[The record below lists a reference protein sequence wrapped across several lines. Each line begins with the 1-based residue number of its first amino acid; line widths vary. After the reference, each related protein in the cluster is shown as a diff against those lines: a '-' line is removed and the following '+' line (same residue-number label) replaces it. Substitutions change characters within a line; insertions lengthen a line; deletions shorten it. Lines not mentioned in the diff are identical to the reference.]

1 MTGVVPRAAMAL
13 FESLTGISNNRMA
26 GSGLKAPSRF
36 SMHNLSSLNSTSKSN
51 PDKNWQ
57 MKATYV
63 EVSLPPHHIFFVAP
77 DIMQIYN
84 EQLYDLLLPDSVP
97 PHERPQVSI
106 REDTKGRIILTGLRQ
121 VNINSVEDLLNALN
135 FGSSIRQTDSTA
147 VNAKS
152 SRSHAV
158 FSLNLIQKKSKSA
171 STTPREKRFS
181 VPLEAMSGGAE
192 SWVTVDS
199 KLHFVDLAGSER
211 LKNTGALGERAKE
224 GISINAGLASLG
236 KVIAQLSSRAAGSHV
251 SYRDSRLTRLLQ
263 DSLGGSAIT
272 YMVACVNPAEFHLS
286 ETLNTVQYAQRARA
300 IQSKPQIQQVSDES
314 DKQAVIDRLRAEVS
328 FLRDQIR
335 LSERTERKRNAP
347 QERAERKQEREVQL
361 QNQLLDVQENYNA
374 LSQRHAK
381 LISEITKAK
390 NEDNEDPS
398 SLKDT
403 LGESAFDRLKRSN
416 SFAEA
421 VEQVVL
427 EYEKTIQSL
436 ESSLSNTRSSL
447 SASESTLMEKETRI
461 AYMETVTQQLQARIH
476 KAVDREANNESYLR
490 DLEARVEGVTNG
502 EEKSASLIHDLR
514 RELSRVRESEASCEE
529 YISTLEERL
538 AEAEQDHETMQQEI
552 DRLEHVIERQRS
564 IGKLDSLLNDLDHM
578 RQPNGQTV
586 DCDNTENGH
595 SRAESSSSNST
606 NDGAI
611 SQPARSHHE
620 TFFEADEEIEPRAP
634 SVQPTERSMG
644 DGVNNSPRGAL
655 HIVNVHQASTPQN
668 EKALLNGEPSHSP
681 AQSKFVAD
689 KLDSVTQELFDLRVE
704 HESTLTDYEELKRKH
719 QAALS
724 TLAELQDSVEEARNN
739 ADIEPLSPAST
750 RPTSFLGDAGVNGLK
765 EDGQPSSSRTLSSEL
780 SSAGDSSENA
790 ESSDLDSVG
799 ATRSDL
805 TMRKRLAHKPGQLNQ
820 EIVKLRR
827 LNQDKDES
835 MNQLTEDYTHL
846 QEKHQDILDYV
857 EELKAEIQKA
867 QMASS
872 SSSPVQQVIRRK
884 SSQVA
889 LTVDRANRS
898 AASLRNIALE
908 HFEDEPD
915 LFQNFDLNLSGLMTE
930 LHLRTE
936 RVQALEAE
944 IAAVRKE
951 METKMTIIS
960 GLTRERS
967 SLKVGA
973 PMDMSVVSSMS
984 DQLKESEKKIR
995 SMQQDHLAR
1004 EKDLTDQLQRLKM
1017 MLAAGGSVASGD
1029 TGISRGKITTDSP
1042 DISPTASPSKAS
1054 NTRAFAQGAG
1064 TETDDQLVPR
1074 LQRKLSEWKTKHQ
1087 FAMDAV
1093 KGSEDQLKATVRDL
1107 ESRMKEAEA
1116 AHAKELEALQQKRKT
1131 SSDSDSD
1138 TSISSPEE
1146 RIHLL
1151 EQEIDEHKNAAA
1163 ASKANLKKLEE
1174 SYASIQEQ
1182 AKEDAE
1188 ARSLTKKELE
1198 TQKGLVADLEGQLA
1212 EQKATLQYH
1221 QESIKNL
1228 KASHAKEIQ
1237 GLTDNASRA
1246 QAEYEQ
1252 RLNSQSKELKT
1263 KISQLQRDLLQAQ
1276 ARHEDYSSTLHMQAE
1291 SAKTELA
1298 SFVNKISMAAGVA
1311 GAVGGAG
1318 AAIGAK
1324 DVASQIQKL
1333 NEERKEL
1340 TEKYDKAA
1348 ATLKA
1353 EKEKVKSAEE
1363 RAKALENKVG
1373 ELSSLNGETLK
1384 ELERV
1389 RDMERKSSRLVE
1401 ELEDQLNSNFDQQQA
1416 ANNRYSA
1423 LQGERQVHLQ
1433 EALRAKVD
1441 LEKALEESKSKIAQY
1456 EVSRFSCYY
1465 RSVILRQ
1472 ELTFPISH
1480 NLIRSEL

>member
-1 MTGVVPRAAMAL
+1 M
-13 FESLTGISNNRMA
+13 
-26 GSGLKAPSRF
+26 
-36 SMHNLSSLNSTSKSN
+36 
-51 PDKNWQ
+51 
-57 MKATYV
+57 
-63 EVSLPPHHIFFVAP
+63 
-77 DIMQIYN
+77 
-84 EQLYDLLLPDSVP
+84 
-97 PHERPQVSI
+97 
-106 REDTKGRIILTGLRQ
+106 
-121 VNINSVEDLLNALN
+121 NALN

-171 STTPREKRFS
+171 STPSREKRFS

-211 LKNTGALGERAKE
+211 LKNTGALGERARE

-314 DKQAVIDRLRAEVS
+314 DKQAVIERLRAEVS

-347 QERAERKQEREVQL
+347 QERAERKQEREAEL

-374 LSQRHAK
+374 LSHRHAK
-381 LISEITKAK
+381 LISEITRAK

-436 ESSLSNTRSSL
+436 EGSLSNTRSSL

-490 DLEARVEGVTNG
+490 DLEAKVEGVTNG
-502 EEKSASLIHDLR
+502 EEKSASLIHNLR

-578 RQPNGQTV
+578 RQPNGQMV
-586 DCDNTENGH
+586 DHDSAKTGH
-595 SRAESSSSNST
+595 SRAESSTSDSSS
-606 NDGAI
+606 DGET
-611 SQPARSHHE
+611 SQPTRSHHE
-620 TFFEADEEIEPRAP
+620 TFFEADEEPEPRAP
-634 SVQPTERSMG
+634 SVQPTEGRLDAGAS
-644 DGVNNSPRGAL
+644 SLPRRGL
-655 HIVNVHQASTPQN
+655 NVTNVREVTTPRN
-668 EKALLNGEPSHSP
+668 EKAVLNGELPQSP

-704 HESTLTDYEELKRKH
+704 HETTVTDFEELKRKH

-724 TLAELQDSVEEARNN
+724 TLAELQDSVEEARN
-739 ADIEPLSPAST
+739 AAEIEPLSPAST

-780 SSAGDSSENA
+780 SLAGDSSENA
-790 ESSDLDSVG
+790 ESSDVDSVG
-799 ATRSDL
+799 AARSEL
-805 TMRKRLAHKPGQLNQ
+805 TMRKKLLHKPSQLNQ

-827 LNQDKDES
+827 LNEDKDTNMS
-835 MNQLTEDYTHL
+835 QLTEDYTHL

-857 EELKAEIQKA
+857 EELKAEVQKA
-867 QMASS
+867 QLASS

-930 LHLRTE
+930 LHMRTE
-936 RVQALEAE
+936 RVQALESE
-944 IAAVRKE
+944 LTAVRKE

-1004 EKDLTDQLQRLKM
+1004 EKDLTDQLQGLKV
-1017 MLAAGGSVASGD
+1017 MLAAGDSASSKDAG
-1029 TGISRGKITTDSP
+1029 TSRSKSMAESP
-1042 DISPTASPSKAS
+1042 EISPKTSTSKAS
-1054 NTRAFAQGAG
+1054 TVSTSVQGSAA
-1064 TETDDQLVPR
+1064 EADDQLVPR

-1107 ESRMKEAEA
+1107 ESKMKEADI
-1116 AHAKELEALQQKRKT
+1116 AHAKELEDLQQKRKT
-1131 SSDSDSD
+1131 SADSDSE
-1138 TSISSPEE
+1138 SSFSSPEE
-1146 RIHLL
+1146 RIQLL
-1151 EQEIDEHKNAAA
+1151 EREISEHKDAAA
-1163 ASKANLKKLEE
+1163 ASKANLEKLEE
-1174 SYASIQEQ
+1174 SYASIVNQV
-1182 AKEDAE
+1182 KEDTK
-1188 ARSLTKKELE
+1188 ARGLTEKELMGH
-1198 TQKGLVADLEGQLA
+1198 KDLVTNLEGQLA
-1212 EQKATLQYH
+1212 EHKAAIDYH

-1228 KASHAKEIQ
+1228 KASHAQEIQ
-1237 GLTDNASRA
+1237 KLTNDASHT
-1246 QAEYEQ
+1246 QMEYEQ
-1252 RLNSQSKELKT
+1252 KLNSQSKELKT
-1263 KISQLQRDLLQAQ
+1263 KISQLQRDLLQTQ
-1276 ARHEDYSSTLHMQAE
+1276 ARHEDVSSTLHMQAE
-1291 SAKTELA
+1291 NAKAELA
-1298 SFVNKISMAAGVA
+1298 GFVSKISVAAGVVGVAGVA
-1311 GAVGGAG
+1311 GVAAG
-1318 AAIGAK
+1318 AENLI
-1324 DVASQIQKL
+1324 SQIEKL
-1333 NEERKEL
+1333 DEERREL
-1340 TEKYDKAA
+1340 VEKYEKAT

-1353 EKEKVKSAEE
+1353 ETEKVKNAEK
-1363 RAKALENKVG
+1363 RAKDFEHKVG

-1433 EALRAKVD
+1433 EALRAKSD
-1441 LEKALEESKSKIAQY
+1441 LEKALEESKSKITLY
-1456 EVSRFSCYY
+1456 EVSYPSIQQY
-1465 RSVILRQ
+1465 VTLH
-1472 ELTFPISH
+1472 H
-1480 NLIRSEL
+1480 NG